1 MAQPWSTIAEN
12 KETGALSFELHIPT
26 LNAVGEPTGG
36 AWVIVW
42 DEASV
47 RELKAQLDEFMIL
60 IEERRAVEEIM
71 AADSGG
77 H

>member
-1 MAQPWSTIAEN
+1 MAQPWSTIAED
-12 KETGALSFELHIPT
+12 EDTGALSFELHIPMPGDS
-26 LNAVGEPTGG
+26 AG
-36 AWVIVW
+36 AWVVVW

-60 IEERRAVEEIM
+60 IEERNTVAAII